1 MALVDDCI
9 KERWQTKKT
18 RRLSLP
24 LPAKGIDPKALMHQI
39 FTRRGSENHNT
50 QPSPLRFHTTVAA
63 Y

>member
-9 KERWQTKKT
+9 KERWQTKKP

-24 LPAKGIDPKALMHQI
+24 LPAKGIDPRAFMNQFL
-39 FTRRGSENHNT
+39 TRRGSESHHT
-50 QPSPLRFHTTVAA
+50 QSSPLRYHTAVAA

>member
-9 KERWQTKKT
+9 KEKWQTKKP

-24 LPAKGIDPKALMHQI
+24 LPAKGIDPRALVHQI
-39 FTRRGSENHNT
+39 FTWRGSENHHN
-50 QPSPLRFHTTVAA
+50 QPSPLRYHTAVAA